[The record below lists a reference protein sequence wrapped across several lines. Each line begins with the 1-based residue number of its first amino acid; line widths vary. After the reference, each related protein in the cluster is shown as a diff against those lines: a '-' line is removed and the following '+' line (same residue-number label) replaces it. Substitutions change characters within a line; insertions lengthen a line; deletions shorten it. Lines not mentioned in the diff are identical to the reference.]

1 MFATPPWMQFFLTA
15 RYRNSGYS
23 WPPCFPSWFSNS
35 MRQIGATEREAEVI
49 YFYELSD
56 PMSESAVDDT
66 CLNVSQSINRCV
78 LKGKDHLPCLTPGA
92 RLYWRRARQWMLGP
106 EVARCQG
113 FELDPVSIEYTHREV
128 VHLFGNGFSAV
139 SLDIAILIQMFAMSG
154 LQQLARARSTA
165 DLKTVSCTAPHTQ
178 DGGGW
183 SDDVCD
189 SLARQLSDEFSSCDA
204 TAQRLL

>member
-1 MFATPPWMQFFLTA
+1 MHFFLTA

-78 LKGKDHLPCLTPGA
+78 LKGKDHLP
-92 RLYWRRARQWMLGP
+92 

-139 SLDIAILIQMFAMSG
+139 FLDIAILIRMFAMSG

-165 DLKTVSCTAPHTQ
+165 ELKTVSCATFYTQ

>member
-1 MFATPPWMQFFLTA
+1 
-15 RYRNSGYS
+15 
-23 WPPCFPSWFSNS
+23 

-139 SLDIAILIQMFAMSG
+139 SLDIAILIQLFAMSG

-165 DLKTVSCTAPHTQ
+165 ELKPVSCTKLDTQ

-189 SLARQLSDEFSSCDA
+189 SLARQLSDEFSSCGDA